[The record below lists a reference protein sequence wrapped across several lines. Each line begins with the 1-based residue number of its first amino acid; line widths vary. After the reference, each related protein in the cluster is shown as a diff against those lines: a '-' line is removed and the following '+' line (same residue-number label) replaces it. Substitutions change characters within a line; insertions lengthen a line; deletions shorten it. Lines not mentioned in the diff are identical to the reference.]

1 MSLQF
6 GSTYRPGSY
15 GTLQVPFVD
24 LRAQYDLLKPSI
36 DEAIQRVIDRTAFIG
51 GDEVND
57 FEQEYAQMFGIRHCI
72 STANGTDSLYILLR
86 MLGIGAGD
94 EVITVANSWISTSET
109 ITQTG
114 AKVVFADI
122 EPDYFTIDPAHVERL
137 ITKKTKAIIPVHLF
151 GQPCDM
157 DALTGISE
165 KFGIPIIEDCAQ
177 SHLAEY
183 RGKKTGLLGV
193 AGSFSFYPGK
203 NLGAYGDAGCIITN
217 DDDLA
222 KKCRMFARHG
232 ALKKH
237 NHEIEGI
244 NSRMDGMQAAILRAK
259 LPYLATW
266 TKMRQSRAALYDQ
279 GLADIQEVQIPQIRE
294 DSTHVYHLYVIRTD
308 RRDELKDYLSGVGIQ
323 TGIHYPAALPN
334 LPAYRYLGHHTSD
347 FPVASSYQSK
357 ILSLPMYPEL
367 SESQIQ
373 YVCEAIKR
381 FFSP

>member
-6 GSTYRPGSY
+6 GSIYRPGSKE
-15 GTLQVPFVD
+15 TMHVPFVD

-36 DEAIQRVIDRTAFIG
+36 DEAIQRVIDRAAFIG
-51 GDEVND
+51 GSEVND
-57 FEQEYAQMFGIRHCI
+57 FEQEYARLFDVKHCI
-72 STANGTDSLYILLR
+72 STANGTDSLYIVLR

-137 ITKKTKAIIPVHLF
+137 ITSKTKAIIPVHLF

-157 DALTGISE
+157 DALTWISE

-177 SHLAEY
+177 SHLAEFH
-183 RGKKTGLLGV
+183 GKKTGLFGI

-217 DDDLA
+217 DDGLA
-222 KKCRMFARHG
+222 RKCRMFARHG

-237 NHEIEGI
+237 NHEMEGI
-244 NSRMDGMQAAILRAK
+244 NSRMDGIQAAILRAK
-259 LPYLATW
+259 LPYLPAW
-266 TKMRQSRAALYDQ
+266 IKMRQSRAVSYDQ
-279 GLADIQEVQIPQIRE
+279 GLEDVHEIQIPRTRE
-294 DSTHVYHLYVIRTD
+294 DASHVYHLYVIRTD
-308 RRDELKDYLSGVGIQ
+308 RRNDLMDYLSEMGVQ
-323 TGIHYPAALPN
+323 TGIHYPTALPN
-334 LPAYRYLGHHTSD
+334 LAAYRYLGHHPSD
-347 FPVASSYQSK
+347 FPVASSYQSS

-367 SESQIQ
+367 SDSQIQ